1 MKKLENRP
9 SQEKAW
15 AALDD
20 LTAKL
25 HAALEA
31 GNETAKTLLAVWF
44 ESLET
49 NRMPHQQTISN
60 GFRSLITIKE
70 LAELWD
76 VSERSIREW
85 ITTNG
90 LPYRRV
96 GADLRFDLTEVDEWT
111 KRHRKNNLPS
121 AASNDK
127 VKPLQRDC
135 KRDRSKAN
143 VSL

>member
-1 MKKLENRP
+1 MKAITDQ
-9 SQEKAW
+9 SQQQVF

-25 HAALEA
+25 CAAIEA
-31 GNETAKTLLAVWF
+31 GNEAAKTLLTIWL

-49 NRMPHQQTISN
+49 DRTPHQQTTSN
-60 GFRSLITIKE
+60 GFRSLVTIKE

-76 VSERSIREW
+76 VSERSIRDW
-85 ITTNG
+85 IAKEG

-111 KRHRKNNLPS
+111 KRHRKNNRAMT
-121 AASNDK
+121 AANGK
-127 VKPLQRDC
+127 VLPLQVRLQA
-135 KRDRSKAN
+135 KQGA
-143 VSL
+143 